1 MYPFFSFN
9 ILEHVIIHQLEEKV
23 HILSNQT
30 VFTLHLIMFFLAM
43 SNSSSSSF
51 GFFVWLNLKMNSFV
65 IENGDLSQKKKKT
78 VITAMTSKFQ
88 LIKLPVLS
96 VIYFLKN
103 YLNEK
108 VSHTQKSV
116 KKKYM

>member
-1 MYPFFSFN
+1 
-9 ILEHVIIHQLEEKV
+9 
-23 HILSNQT
+23 
-30 VFTLHLIMFFLAM
+30 
-43 SNSSSSSF
+43 
-51 GFFVWLNLKMNSFV
+51 MNSFV

>member
-1 MYPFFSFN
+1 
-9 ILEHVIIHQLEEKV
+9 
-23 HILSNQT
+23 
-30 VFTLHLIMFFLAM
+30 MFFLAT
-43 SNSSSSSF
+43 SNSFSSSF

-78 VITAMTSKFQ
+78 VITAMTSNFQ

-108 VSHTQKSV
+108 VSHTEKSV
-116 KKKYM
+116 K